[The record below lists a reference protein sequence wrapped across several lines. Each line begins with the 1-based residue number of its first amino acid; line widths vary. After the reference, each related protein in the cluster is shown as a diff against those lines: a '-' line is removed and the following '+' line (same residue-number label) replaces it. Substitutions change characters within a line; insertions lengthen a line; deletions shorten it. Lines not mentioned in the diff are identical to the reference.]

1 MTLSSKGIKMAKDKS
16 LTESIYASLEIE
28 INNLKERVSG
38 VETKVWVIMLTC
50 FSTLIAILIRK

>member
-1 MTLSSKGIKMAKDKS
+1 MAKDKS